1 MQIEKE
7 IGNIC
12 NLSRSFSTF
21 FGKILEWRE
30 KEREREDL
38 LTVPSSVRTNTVN
51 LKYTLGPA
59 GKSRN
64 DSNKNIIT
72 QL

>member
-30 KEREREDL
+30 RERENI
-38 LTVPSSVRTNTVN
+38 LTEPSSVRTNTVN
-51 LKYTLGPA
+51 LKYTLGLA